1 MGEGQSL
8 LLPGIGGC
16 CAVAAAVVAVSAV
29 GSVDADAAVVAASAL
44 GYDQG

>member
-1 MGEGQSL
+1 MGEDQSL

-16 CAVAAAVVAVSAV
+16 CAVAAVVAVSAV